1 MGRIAQALGLPQPS
15 ANAGTGAQLDAAE
28 VRGRMYGFDVD
39 TTTGAPAGLRADL
52 SMSTSMPE
60 KLAKLQARY
69 PQGAVQQAGEH
80 LLFKEDARNREEPF
94 KTVEDIGVTS
104 FGDVADSTRDIAQ
117 ASADVALYT
126 IFPGLALAKPAAQ
139 AGIGFLTGAG
149 GHALMEGIEQL
160 RGKQMDSAATV
171 AKDSAKQGMWS
182 GAFNYGIS
190 KLGLID
196 DAMRGAGALDMT
208 DEERFLLKKM
218 DASPLG
224 EHVSIAPLRA
234 DSPVWRRFTM
244 QSKSLSK
251 TAQDR
256 LLKGQQAGTDY
267 LQSLSESKTPHQIGG
282 PLRQELRKLV
292 SNEESRIMQS
302 VPPLNEKKITLESG
316 GKLAQSALSEDFVKK
331 SRDMVATLYKE
342 LDAVA
347 QIEKPVFATSDLK
360 QQVAKIRQKL
370 EGYTVGGQVNV
381 PIPPE
386 LSQSLQAIEEMPKYV
401 SDYNILKNIRTNL
414 WDAIDNQPWQ
424 WDGGKKLALE
434 AWGALSDTIKR
445 PVRAAGTPTNGTQYQ
460 FLDKFEEA
468 SGAAK
473 ERFQVFENAQI
484 RSIMNTD
491 KPVTIAR
498 ALARDGNMTE
508 EVSQVMEQWAPE
520 KFNQVRASIQN
531 FWVTDPA
538 NRGKLGELLETQKT
552 LYPESYRRIVGGNA
566 EQSALEGV
574 AVQLD
579 RLNSPQMKATLDRHT
594 QAGHVVRKLMDEQ
607 DEEGLDYLV
616 KLSGGKDSKAAQYLK
631 TGLLEDLL
639 NKSTKENKGGALV
652 IDHGAF
658 SKQLREW
665 QRSGTLEKLFN
676 KQDVENMFML
686 KHYTRLFNAVLEDA
700 GTSLSAAGTV
710 NSLLHPSSFT
720 TGMHSIVVSKM
731 MGWAMTSPTA
741 RKLLLGTGEQRKPF
755 LSGRITA
762 NVLAAF
768 NNDVNGGD
776 ASLGQFYESQAQ
788 EPLQQSNGGEQRANG
803 ERNRPRPSEAIL
815 QAPR

>member
-15 ANAGTGAQLDAAE
+15 AGAATGAQLEEAQL
-28 VRGRMYGFDVD
+28 RGRMHGFDVD
-39 TTTGAPAGLRADL
+39 TATGAPAGLRADL
-52 SMSTSMPE
+52 SMSTSYPE
-60 KLAKLQARY
+60 KIAKIRARY
-69 PQGAVQQAGEH
+69 PQGEVRQAGEH
-80 LLFKEDARNREEPF
+80 LLFKEDARNPSEPF

-104 FGDVADSTRDIAQ
+104 LGDVADSTRDIAQ
-117 ASADVALYT
+117 AAADVALFAL
-126 IFPGLALAKPAAQ
+126 FPGLAMARPVAQ
-139 AGIGFLTGAG
+139 AGIGFLSGAG
-149 GHALMEGIEQL
+149 GHAAMEGVEEL
-160 RGKQMDSAATV
+160 RGTQMDAAGTV
-171 AKDSAKQGMWS
+171 AKEATGQGMMS
-182 GAFNYGIS
+182 GAFNYGLS
-190 KLGLID
+190 KLGLVH
-196 DAMRGAGALDMT
+196 DAARGAGMLNMSEDERVMMKRLD
-208 DEERFLLKKM
+208 
-218 DASPLG
+218 SSSLG
-224 EHVSIAPLRA
+224 EHMSIAPLRA
-234 DSPVWRRFTM
+234 DSPIARRFTM
-244 QSKSLSK
+244 QSKSLDK
-251 TAQDR
+251 TTQDR

-267 LQSLSESKTPHQIGG
+267 LTAMSGAQTPHQIGG
-282 PLRQELRKLV
+282 PLRQELKKLV
-292 SNEESRIMQS
+292 DAEEARIMQS
-302 VPPLNEKKITLESG
+302 VPPLNDKKVTLESG
-316 GKLAQSALSEDFVKK
+316 GKLAQSALSEDFVKN
-331 SRDMVATLYKE
+331 SRGLVSGLYKE
-342 LDAVA
+342 LDEVA
-347 QIEKPVFATSDLK
+347 QVEKPVFATSDLK
-360 QQVAKIRQKL
+360 KEVAKIRQKL
-370 EGYTVGGQVNV
+370 DGYTVGGQVNV

-386 LSQSLQAIEEMPKYV
+386 LSQSLQAIEDMPKYV

-424 WDGGKKLALE
+424 WDGGKKLALD

-445 PVRAAGTPTNGTQYQ
+445 PVRAAGTPTNGNQYQ

-468 SGAAK
+468 SSAAK
-473 ERFQVFENAQI
+473 ERFKVFENAQI

-508 EVSQVMEQWAPE
+508 EVSSVMEKWAPD
-520 KFNQVRASIQN
+520 KFDKVRASIQN

-538 NRGKLGELLETQKT
+538 HRGKLSDYLESQKT
-552 LYPESYRRIVGGNA
+552 LYPESYRRIVGGPA

-574 AVQLD
+574 ATQLD
-579 RLNSPQMKATLDRHT
+579 RINSPQMKSVFDRHT
-594 QAGHVVRKLMDEQ
+594 QAGHVVRNLLENQ

-616 KLSGGKDSKAAQYLK
+616 KLAGGKDSKAAQYMK

-658 SKQLREW
+658 SKQLRDW

-676 KQDVENMFML
+676 KQDIENMYML

-720 TGMHSIVVSKM
+720 AGMHSVVVSKM
-731 MGWAMTSPTA
+731 MGWAMTSPRA

-768 NNDVNGGD
+768 NQDVMGGD
-776 ASLGQFYESQAQ
+776 DTFRQFYESQSQ
-788 EPLQQSNGGEQRANG
+788 EPLQQSGGSEQGSDEQR
-803 ERNRPRPSEAIL
+803 RRPRPAEAIL